1 MLRIWLFG
9 SLSAA
14 VSPIDAHSDGS
25 SQAEPVPGRCGSLL
39 AFLALGRGRLFSRSE
54 LLETLWHECSGGTS
68 AGSFN
73 TALWRLRKRVERPPH
88 RHGELISSDRRGGIG
103 LCSGNS
109 VWLDI
114 EEFEHRIQP
123 GLSKPIEQLEHAEI
137 EDLATGV
144 GLYKADILTD
154 FSDDWALRERER
166 HRRHYLN
173 ALWRLMQLA
182 SIRRDFAGAIGFAQ
196 SILDCDSLREDVHR
210 ELMKLFVQSGQ
221 RAQALRQFER
231 CRDLLRQELAILPM
245 RETLAL
251 YQQIADSA
259 IGHQPAALEP
269 MPGASSLAPAVG
281 VAPDAN
287 TGASP
292 RRMFTLARQHLALA
306 DAQLEL
312 GLEQLKH

>member
-14 VSPIDAHSDGS
+14 VSPIDAHRDGS
-25 SQAEPVPGRCGSLL
+25 SPAEPVSGRCGSLL

-54 LLETLWHECSGGTS
+54 LLETLWHERSGGSS

-88 RHGELISSDRRGGIG
+88 RHGELISSDRRGAVG
-103 LCSGNS
+103 LCGGSS

-114 EEFEHRIQP
+114 EEFERLIQP
-123 GLSKPIEQLEHAEI
+123 GLSKPIEQLAHAEI
-137 EDLATGV
+137 EDLGTGV

-154 FSDDWALRERER
+154 FSDDWALREREK

-182 SIRRDFAGAIGFAQ
+182 SLRRDFAAAIAFAQ

-221 RAQALRQFER
+221 RAQALCQFER

-245 RETLAL
+245 RETVAL

-259 IGHQPAALEP
+259 IGHEPNALERLPEEPPAAAAGTTLTDSNA
-269 MPGASSLAPAVG
+269 GS
-281 VAPDAN
+281 
-287 TGASP
+287 TP